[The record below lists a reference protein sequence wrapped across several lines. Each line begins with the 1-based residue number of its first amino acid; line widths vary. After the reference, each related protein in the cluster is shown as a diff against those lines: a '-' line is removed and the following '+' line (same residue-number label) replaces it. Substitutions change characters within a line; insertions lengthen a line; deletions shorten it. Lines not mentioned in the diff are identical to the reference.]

1 MDLLLDAENNYSDA
15 LALINTD
22 FTESLGGAMSNTQPM
37 TVEEGQAQF
46 GQLEHH
52 MNQIEG
58 QVGRM
63 ISSLDGLKD
72 MMGRLTI
79 KEPSKSRLVMRSHC
93 LSSLTN
99 FYVYYSPPDSYALY
113 P

>member
-1 MDLLLDAENNYSDA
+1 MDLLLDSENNYSDA
-15 LALINTD
+15 LAPINTD
-22 FTESLGGAMSNTQPM
+22 FTESLGGAMSNTRPM
-37 TVEEGQAQF
+37 TVEEGWAQF

-79 KEPSKSRLVMRSHC
+79 KEPSTSGLGMRCHS

-99 FYVYYSPPDSYALY
+99 FYAYY
-113 P
+113 

>member
-1 MDLLLDAENNYSDA
+1 MDLLLDSENNYSDA
-15 LALINTD
+15 LAPINTD
-22 FTESLGGAMSNTQPM
+22 FTESLGGAMSNTRPM
-37 TVEEGQAQF
+37 TVEEGWAQF

-79 KEPSKSRLVMRSHC
+79 KEPSTSRLGMRCHS

-99 FYVYYSPPDSYALY
+99 FYAYY
-113 P
+113 